1 MAFDKERLKEMAA
14 VDIRSVNVEELV
26 DITAIDEHV
35 PDEEQTERI
44 RRFIQAVKNPYCFR
58 VGNMAVKSSFSGT
71 VSLQQRIQEMINGI

>member
-1 MAFDKERLKEMAA
+1 MAFDRERLKEMAA

-58 VGNMAVKSSFSGT
+58 VGNMVVKSSFSGT

>member
-1 MAFDKERLKEMAA
+1 MAFDRERLKEMAA

-26 DITAIDEHV
+26 DIMAIDEHV
-35 PDEEQTERI
+35 SDEEHTERI

>member
-1 MAFDKERLKEMAA
+1 MTFDREQLKEMAA
-14 VDIRSVNVEELV
+14 VDIRSVNVKELV
-26 DITAIDEHV
+26 DITAIDKNV

-44 RRFIQAVKNPYCFR
+44 RRFIQVAKNPYCFR